1 MKNKLMLFLGL
12 FVLLTGVI
20 AFKIDDDPFAA
31 ILKKLEDYSS
41 KYPQEKVYLQL
52 DKPYYAVGD
61 DIWFKGYVLNTKSQ
75 APSTISSI
83 LYVELISEKDSIT
96 TKLKLPLGG
105 GITWGDFKLPDS
117 LKEGNYRVRAYT
129 NYMRNFGSDFF
140 FDKTIKIGNS
150 WTNKVFTRTDYSY
163 ITVDGIEKTKAKIHF
178 EDKNG
183 LPYVQN
189 EVSYQVD
196 LDYRNV
202 NKGKGKTDGNGD
214 INIDFMRGQASA
226 TSNGKITATLK
237 LPSKDEVIKIIPIT
251 AASSQVDVQFMP
263 EGGTFLEGIPT
274 KIAIKALNS
283 IGRGEAVTGQVTDGS
298 GQVVTGF
305 ETDSLG
311 MGSFVLT
318 SIPDLVYT
326 TKIKFKDGSAKEFKL
341 PLTQKSGYALKINAA
356 DSNNLYLKVF
366 ATADKVSGE
375 ELKIVAQQAGNL
387 LYVSKAKM
395 DKQVLSA
402 TIPKSKLLSGIVQF
416 TLFSATDEPIA
427 ERLVFIKS
435 PERLLDFEL
444 NTNEI
449 SKTLTGKSTFKFTAK
464 NDQKPIIG
472 SFSVSVTNSSKVAPD
487 VNNESNILSTML
499 LTSDLAGYVE
509 NPNYYFLKNDE
520 KTNEDLD
527 NLMLTQG
534 YRRFT
539 WINVLSNVQP
549 IMAFKPETSLTISGT
564 VTKGKKP
571 VVGGHVLLLSTKGTQ
586 FILDTVTNAEGKFV
600 FDNLAYIDSTKFVVQ
615 ARTATDRKFVEIEV
629 DPAPNQIVTKNKN
642 SADIEVNVND
652 VLMKYIKSNDR
663 YLNEMVRLGLV
674 DRTIQL
680 GEVTIVQKKNVA
692 KNSSNLN
699 GAGNADFVLGA
710 DQLGNCPSLIMCLQ
724 GRLPGVIFRGN
735 IPYTTRS
742 PNTPMQIRVD
752 GIESDADFLDGI
764 SPSDVESIEVLKS
777 ISYTSIYGGS
787 GSGGVLLITTKRGGG
802 GSYSR
807 YAPGVVSVS
816 PKGFYV
822 AREFYA
828 PKYDDPA
835 KSPRADLRSTIYWNP
850 QVVAMG
856 DKGASFDFYN
866 ASEAGTYRVII
877 EGIDAI
883 GHLGRKVYTYNVQ

>member
-1 MKNKLMLFLGL
+1 MKNKLVLFFG
-12 FVLLTGVI
+12 FFTLLASVI
-20 AFKIDDDPFAA
+20 AFKIDDDPFSA
-31 ILKKLEDYSS
+31 ILKKLDDYSS

-61 DIWFKGYVLNTKSQ
+61 DIWFKGYVVNTKTQ
-75 APSTISSI
+75 APSIISSI
-83 LYVELISEKDSIT
+83 LYVELINDKDSIA
-96 TKLKLPLGG
+96 TKLKLPIGG
-105 GITWGDFKLPDS
+105 GITWGDFKLTDS
-117 LKEGNYRVRAYT
+117 LKEGNYRIRAYT

-150 WTNKVFTRTDYSY
+150 WTNKVFTKTDYSF
-163 ITVDGIEKTKAKIHF
+163 ITVDGIDKTKAKIHF

-189 EVSYQVD
+189 DVSFQVD
-196 LDYRNV
+196 VDYRNV
-202 NKGKGKTDGNGD
+202 KKGKVKTNSNGD
-214 INIDFMRGQASA
+214 VEIDFSSGQSSSA
-226 TSNGKITATLK
+226 TTGKITATLK
-237 LPSKDEVIKIIPIT
+237 LPNKEEVTKIIPIVST
-251 AASSQVDVQFMP
+251 SNQVDVQFMP

-274 KIAIKALNS
+274 RMAVKAVNS
-283 IGRGEAVTGQVTDGS
+283 TGRGAIITGQVIDANGKEITSFGS
-298 GQVVTGF
+298 
-305 ETDSLG
+305 DSLG

-318 SIPDLVYT
+318 LLPDLIYT
-326 TKIKFKDGSAKEFKL
+326 TKIKFSDGSDKEFKL
-341 PLTQKSGYALKINAA
+341 PIIQKSGFGLKLSNSDSSNVYLKI
-356 DSNNLYLKVF
+356 F
-366 ATADKVSGE
+366 ATADRVSGE

-402 TIPKSKLLSGIVQF
+402 VIPKSKLLSGVVQF
-416 TLFSATDEPIA
+416 TLFSAQNEPIA
-427 ERLVFIKS
+427 ERLIFIKS
-435 PERLLDFEL
+435 KERLMDIDL
-444 NTNEI
+444 NTAKVSNSI
-449 SKTLTGKSTFKFTAK
+449 QGKSTFDFIAK
-464 NDQKPIIG
+464 NDQTPIIG
-472 SFSVSVTNSSKVAPD
+472 SFSVSVTNASKVVPD
-487 VNNESNILSTML
+487 IANESNILTSML

-509 NPNYYFLKNDE
+509 NPNYYFLKDDA

-539 WINVLSNVQP
+539 WKNVLSNIQP
-549 IMAFKPETSLTISGT
+549 AMTFKAETSLTISGT

-571 VVGGHVLLLSTKGTQ
+571 VVGGHVMLLSTKGTQ

-615 ARTATDRKFVEIEV
+615 ARTSSDRKFVDILV

-652 VLMKYIKSNDR
+652 VLMKYIKGNDR

-680 GEVTIVQKKNVA
+680 NEVTIVQKKNPA

-699 GAGNADFVLGA
+699 GAGNADFVLGS
-710 DQLGNCPSLIMCLQ
+710 DQLGTCPTLIICLQ

-735 IPYTTRS
+735 VPYTTRS

-752 GIESDADFLDGI
+752 DIQSDPDFLDGI

-777 ISYTSIYGGS
+777 ISYTSIYGGA

-807 YAPGVVSVS
+807 YAPGVVSLS
-816 PKGFYV
+816 PKGFYI
-822 AREFYA
+822 ARDFYA

-835 KSPRADLRSTIYWNP
+835 KSPRVDLRSTIYWNP
-850 QVVAMG
+850 QVVAKG
-856 DKGASFDFYN
+856 NKGANFDFYN
-866 ASEAGTYRVII
+866 ASEPGTYRVVI
-877 EGIDAI
+877 EGIDAM
-883 GHLGRKVYTYNVQ
+883 GQLGR